1 MNGTVWTHVIERW
14 AFVVR
19 SPKFL
24 VIFLAFVVTGSVF
37 GPFGISEASSLL
49 GRLQLSLVLNT
60 ISWTIG
66 VLVVVPIRMWMFSEG
81 HSHPRSIIFAATIAN
96 FIILPTFIWTLEAWL
111 DRTVDLSQIFEQ
123 FLALAALITVI
134 PLFMAPPPDTR
145 LINGKTPEQSSPNR
159 ETVNE
164 ASWTNSILLNIS
176 PDKRGALWALV
187 ARDHYVEVITAR
199 GTELIL
205 MRLSDA
211 IEQCDNRAGIRC
223 HRSAWVSKIG
233 FRDVLR
239 KPNRKLVVRLPD
251 GYEISVSR
259 SREKQVLSYFD
270 AVKAA

>member
-1 MNGTVWTHVIERW
+1 MNGTVWKHVVERW
-14 AFVVR
+14 AFVAR

-24 VIFLAFVVTGSVF
+24 AIFLAFVVTGTVF

-66 VLVVVPIRMWMFSEG
+66 ILIVVPIRMWMFSKG
-81 HSHPRSIIFAATIAN
+81 HSHPKSIIFSATIAN

-134 PLFMAPPPDTR
+134 PLFMAPPPDSR
-145 LINGKTPEQSSPNR
+145 LVSGKTPEPSNSDA
-159 ETVNE
+159 EVITE
-164 ASWTNSILLNIS
+164 ASGTNSVLLNIS
-176 PDKRGALWALV
+176 PDKRGDLWALV
-187 ARDHYVEVITAR
+187 ARDHYVEVITER
-199 GTELIL
+199 GSELIL

-211 IEQCDNRAGIRC
+211 IKQCDNRAGIRC

-233 FRDVLR
+233 FKNVFR

-251 GYEISVSR
+251 GNEISVSR

-270 AVKAA
+270 AAKAA